1 MQPLLQKNHIN
12 FEHDPDDHEDAQ
24 IDKLMPREHEIARLT
39 SKVFQTKKLQG
50 FWKSAPYRIYAF
62 ATKF

>member
-24 IDKLMPREHEIARLT
+24 IDKLTPREHEIARLT
-39 SKVFQTKKLQG
+39 SKVFSNKEITG
-50 FWKSAPYRIYAF
+50 F
-62 ATKF
+62 